1 MKMGALPSIEE
12 LWGVVHQLV
21 MERARQLEDHRRLI
35 RLPEVL
41 RSAGLSRSEW
51 YRLISLQRAPQAVPL
66 GERSRAWVESEVQ
79 AWIAERIAAR
89 DKEAA

>member
-1 MKMGALPSIEE
+1 VATQPVPSLKEI
-12 LWGVVHQLV
+12 WAVVAQLV
-21 MERARQLEDHRRLI
+21 AERARLPEDHRRLI

-51 YRLISLQRAPQAVPL
+51 YRLISLQRAPPPVPL
-66 GERSRAWVESEVQ
+66 GDRSRAWVESEVQ

-89 DKEAA
+89 DKATA